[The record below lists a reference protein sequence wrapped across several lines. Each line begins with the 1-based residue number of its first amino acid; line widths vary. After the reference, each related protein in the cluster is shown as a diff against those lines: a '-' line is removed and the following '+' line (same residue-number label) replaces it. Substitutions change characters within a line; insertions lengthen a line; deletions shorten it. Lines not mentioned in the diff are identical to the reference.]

1 MTDDVV
7 DPSPRPLPDVIAGRY
22 RIVSRLG
29 VGGMGVV
36 YKAVDLQLNR
46 AVAVKVLEDRRLQL
60 PGAASRLRAEALA
73 AASFDHPYVCKV
85 YELAET
91 STETFMIM
99 EFVDGET
106 LSSLLKRGV
115 PPLLHTLQF
124 AREIA
129 EGLASAH
136 ARGLVHRDVKP
147 ANVMVMP
154 NGHVKLLDFGVAGMD
169 VESLSGEDTR
179 THLPVPTRLH
189 AGTPHYMAPEQAAGQ
204 AVTTRADLF
213 SFGVLLYEC
222 LTGALPFS
230 GSTTFDYVRHVMQ
243 SAPKRLDRVAP
254 ETPAVLVDL
263 VERCLEKTPAD
274 RPDSADEVV
283 RQLRGLTD
291 ALTSPG
297 ASVRTAGQARSG
309 RRWMLAGAGALVIAA
324 AGLVWQLAFRGDTP
338 EPTWHHQSLV
348 TTSALESGSR
358 ISPDSQ
364 WISYISTAA
373 GSSRIMMQRTD
384 GGESRPL
391 TLGPGQP
398 FGQAWSPDGSQIAAL
413 MRVDGARV
421 LQIYP
426 AFFGGAPVQSITL
439 SSPDDRIGEE
449 RIGQVELIRWIGR
462 DIYLRVTPIGGGQI
476 APTVKRL
483 SLDSP
488 AQIADVSSAW
498 KLAGT
503 LRGVDIR
510 PDAGAVVVG
519 VSANGEED
527 LWVLQLDGSGLRQ
540 LTNDAFFDR
549 DPCWLGS
556 GNRIVFQSNRGGQ
569 IDLWQIDARTKSLTS
584 LTTDEAEDVVDS
596 ASADGRIIS
605 YQKLTKDARLW
616 MFAAGNARQLTQD
629 SLSDYSPVL
638 SAGGSR
644 LAFQRSQPAPSQG
657 YTILDAKVF
666 VSAFDAR
673 QVVEAQAIG
682 DGFAPDLSNDGRWLA
697 YMQLSDVRA
706 RMAVSVRDLLAGATI
721 GVTKRGGLPSLT
733 TQSPVD
739 WSTRLTAWSPTG
751 NDLYF
756 VEADETDVYA
766 LRRYRAGKPEA
777 DPPLVRASA
786 KLNAVTMRDLHVS
799 PETGRLAYIMAARDR
814 VTLHELDPGN
824 GSVREV
830 ASFTRDDKKDD
841 IAQGI
846 AGRGWIDRRFV
857 LTRSIRPLNADRTY
871 DLEVLVVDERGQLR
885 TAGRV
890 TQVYASTVRLHAS
903 RRVLYMTRSDRG
915 TENAYAFSID
925 TGVLTALTDNQ
936 LPGVTFSGFQPAGQG
951 FIGVR
956 EERRADIWLIQQV
969 ATPRTGNQAGR

>member
-1 MTDDVV
+1 
-7 DPSPRPLPDVIAGRY
+7 
-22 RIVSRLG
+22 
-29 VGGMGVV
+29 MGIV
-36 YKAVDLQLNR
+36 YKAIDLQLNR
-46 AVAVKVLEDRRLQL
+46 AVAVKALEDRRLLL
-60 PGAASRLRAEALA
+60 PGAASKLRAEALA

-99 EFVDGET
+99 EYVEGET
-106 LSSLLKRGV
+106 LASLLKRGV
-115 PPLLHTLQF
+115 PPLLQTLQF
-124 AREIA
+124 VREIA

-154 NGHVKLLDFGVAGMD
+154 NGHVKLLDFGVAGVD

-179 THLPVPTRLH
+179 TQLPLPTRLH
-189 AGTPHYMAPEQAAGQ
+189 AGTPHYMAPEQAAGH
-204 AVTTRADLF
+204 AITTRADLF

-274 RPDSADEVV
+274 RPESADEIV
-283 RQLRGLTD
+283 RTLRGLTD

-297 ASVRTAGQARSG
+297 TSVRTAGQVRSG
-309 RRWMLAGAGALVIAA
+309 RRWMFVAAGALALAAIAVA
-324 AGLVWQLAFRGDTP
+324 LQFAFRGDTT

-364 WISYISTAA
+364 WISFISTA
-373 GSSRIMMQRTD
+373 GGTSRIMMQRID

-398 FGQAWSPDGSQIAAL
+398 LNQIWSPDGSQIAAV
-413 MRVDGARV
+413 MKVDATRV

-426 AFFGGAPVQSITL
+426 AFFGGAPVQSISLGSTE
-439 SSPDDRIGEE
+439 DRIQ
-449 RIGQVELIRWIGR
+449 QVDLIRWIGR
-462 DIYLRVTPIGGGQI
+462 DIYLRVHAITDGQGVT
-476 APTVKRL
+476 TVKRL
-483 SLDSP
+483 SLDAP
-488 AQIADVSSAW
+488 AEMADVSAGW
-498 KLAGT
+498 KLAGA
-503 LRGVDIR
+503 LRSVDIR
-510 PDAGAVVVG
+510 PDAGAVVVS
-519 VSANGEED
+519 VMANGQED
-527 LWVLQLDGSGLRQ
+527 LWVLNVDGSGLRQ
-540 LTNDAFFDR
+540 LTSDAFFDR

-556 GNRIVFQSNRGGQ
+556 GDRIVFQSNRGGQ

-584 LTTDEAEDVVDS
+584 LTTGEAEDVVDS
-596 ASADGRIIS
+596 TSVDGRIIS
-605 YQKLTKDARLW
+605 FQQLTKDARLW
-616 MFAAGNARQLTQD
+616 AFTGGNPRQLTQD

-638 SAGGSR
+638 SGDGLT

-666 VSAFDAR
+666 VAEFGGRPAIDAR
-673 QVVEAQAIG
+673 PIG
-682 DGFAPDLSNDGRWLA
+682 DGFAPDLSSDGRWLA
-697 YMQLSDVRA
+697 YMQMSDVRA
-706 RMAVSVRDLLAGATI
+706 RMSLSVRDLRAGATVA
-721 GVTKRGGLPSLT
+721 VTRRGGLPSLT

-751 NDLYF
+751 GDLYF
-756 VEADETDVYA
+756 VEADENDVYA
-766 LRRYRAGKPEA
+766 LRRYRAGTPAA
-777 DPPLVRASA
+777 DPPLVKASV
-786 KLNAVTMRDLHVS
+786 KLAAVTMRDLHAS

-824 GSVREV
+824 GSVREI
-830 ASFTRDDKKDD
+830 ASFTRDDKRDD

-871 DLEVLVVDERGQLR
+871 DLEVLVVDENGQIR
-885 TAGRV
+885 VAGRV
-890 TQVYASTVRLHAS
+890 TQVFASTVRLHAS
-903 RRVLYMTRSDRG
+903 RRVLYMTRSDQG
-915 TENAYAFSID
+915 TDNAYAFSID
-925 TGVLTALTDNQ
+925 TGVLTAVTDNQ

-969 ATPRTGNQAGR
+969 AAPRTGNQAGR

>member
-1 MTDDVV
+1 
-7 DPSPRPLPDVIAGRY
+7 
-22 RIVSRLG
+22 
-29 VGGMGVV
+29 MGIV
-36 YKAVDLQLNR
+36 YKAIDLQLNR
-46 AVAVKVLEDRRLQL
+46 AVAVKALEDRRLLL

-91 STETFMIM
+91 SSETFMIM
-99 EFVDGET
+99 EFVEGET

-179 THLPVPTRLH
+179 THMPVPTRLH

-274 RPDSADEVV
+274 RPDSADEIV
-283 RQLRGLTD
+283 RQLRALTD

-297 ASVRTAGQARSG
+297 TSVRTAGQARSS
-309 RRWMLAGAGALVIAA
+309 RRWVFVAGGALALAAIAVVLQFA
-324 AGLVWQLAFRGDTP
+324 LRGDTT
-338 EPTWHHQSLV
+338 EPTWRHQSLV

-364 WISYISTAA
+364 WISFISTAA
-373 GSSRIMMQRTD
+373 GSSRIMMQRID

-398 FGQAWSPDGSQIAAL
+398 IAQIWSPDGSQIAAL

-426 AFFGGAPVQSITL
+426 AFFGGAPVQSIAI

-449 RIGQVELIRWIGR
+449 RVGQVELIRWIGR
-462 DIYLRVTPIGGGQI
+462 DVYLRVTAIGAASTG
-476 APTVKRL
+476 PTVKRL

-488 AQIADVSSAW
+488 AQLADVSAAW

-510 PDAGAVVVG
+510 PDGGAVVVG
-519 VSANGEED
+519 VSANGQED

-540 LTNDAFFDR
+540 LTSDASFDR

-556 GNRIVFQSNRGGQ
+556 GDRIVFQSNRGGQ
-569 IDLWQIDARTKSLTS
+569 IDLWQIDAGTKSLS
-584 LTTDEAEDVVDS
+584 ALTTGEAEDVVDS
-596 ASADGRIIS
+596 TSADGRIIS
-605 YQKLTKDARLW
+605 FQQLTKEARLW
-616 MFAAGNARQLTQD
+616 TFAGGNARQLTQD

-638 SAGGSR
+638 SANGSR

-657 YTILDAKVF
+657 YTILDSKVF
-666 VSAFDAR
+666 VSAFSGNPVID
-673 QVVEAQAIG
+673 AQAIG
-682 DGFAPDLSNDGRWLA
+682 DGFAPDLSSDGRWLA

-766 LRRYRAGKPEA
+766 LRRYRAGKPAA
-777 DPPLVRASA
+777 DPPLVRATA
-786 KLNAVTMRDLHVS
+786 KLTDVTMRDLHVS
-799 PETGRLAYIMAARDR
+799 PQTGRIGYVMAARDR
-814 VTLHELDPGN
+814 VTLNELDPAN
-824 GSVREV
+824 NSVRQI
-830 ASFTRDDKKDD
+830 AGFSKDE

-846 AGRGWIDRRFV
+846 AGRGWLDRRFV
-857 LTRSIRPLNADRTY
+857 LTRSFRPPNADRTV
-871 DLEVLVVDERGQLR
+871 DLEVLVVDESGKTRV
-885 TAGRV
+885 AGRV
-890 TQVYASTVRLHAS
+890 AQVYASTVRLHAA

-915 TENAYAFSID
+915 TENVFAFSID
-925 TGVLTALTDNQ
+925 TGALTAVTDNQ

-951 FIGVR
+951 LIGVR
-956 EERRADIWLIQQV
+956 EERRGDIWLIQQV

>member
-29 VGGMGVV
+29 VGGMGIV
-36 YKAVDLQLNR
+36 YKAIDLQLNR
-46 AVAVKVLEDRRLQL
+46 AVAVKALEDRRLLL

-99 EFVDGET
+99 EYVEGET
-106 LSSLLKRGV
+106 LASLLKRGV
-115 PPLLHTLQF
+115 PPLLQTLQF
-124 AREIA
+124 VREIA

-179 THLPVPTRLH
+179 THMPVPTRLH

-274 RPDSADEVV
+274 RPESADEVV
-283 RQLRGLTD
+283 RQLRGLAD

-297 ASVRTAGQARSG
+297 TSVRTAGQVRSG
-309 RRWMLAGAGALVIAA
+309 RRWMVAAAGALGLAAIAVA
-324 AGLVWQLAFRGDTP
+324 LQFAFRGDTT
-338 EPTWHHQSLV
+338 EPSWRHQSLV
-348 TTSALESGSR
+348 TTSALESDSK

-364 WISYISTAA
+364 WISFIASSA
-373 GSSRIMMQRTD
+373 GASRIMMQRID

-398 FGQAWSPDGSQIAAL
+398 LGQIWSPDGSQIAAL
-413 MRVDGARV
+413 MRVDGKRMI
-421 LQIYP
+421 QIYP
-426 AFFGGAPVQSITL
+426 AFFGGAPAQSL
-439 SSPDDRIGEE
+439 SLGVSED
-449 RIGQVELIRWIGR
+449 RIGQVDLIRWIGR
-462 DIYLRVTPIGGGQI
+462 DIYLRVVTTGGGPT
-476 APTVKRL
+476 APVVRRL

-488 AQIADVSSAW
+488 AELIDVSTGW

-503 LRGVDIR
+503 LRGLDIR
-510 PDAGAVVVG
+510 PDARLVVAG
-519 VSANGEED
+519 VSTNGQED

-540 LTNDAFFDR
+540 LTSDAFFDR
-549 DPCWLGS
+549 DPRWLGS
-556 GNRIVFQSNRGGQ
+556 GDRIVFQSNRGGQ
-569 IDLWQIDARTKSLTS
+569 IDLWQIDARTKSLTP
-584 LTTDEAEDVVDS
+584 LTTGEAEDVVDS
-596 ASADGRIIS
+596 TSADGRIIS
-605 YQKLTKDARLW
+605 FQQLTKDARLW
-616 MFAAGNARQLTQD
+616 MFGGGNPRQLTQD
-629 SLSDYSPVL
+629 SLSDYSPAL
-638 SAGGSR
+638 SANGR
-644 LAFQRSQPAPSQG
+644 MLAFQRSQPAPSQG

-666 VSAFDAR
+666 VSEFDGRPVIDAKP
-673 QVVEAQAIG
+673 IG
-682 DGFAPDLSNDGRWLA
+682 DSFAPDLSSDGRWLA

-706 RMAVSVRDLLAGATI
+706 RMSLSVRDLRAGATI
-721 GVTKRGGLPSLT
+721 AVTRRGGLPSLT

-751 NDLYF
+751 SDLYF
-756 VEADETDVYA
+756 VEADENDMYA
-766 LRRYRAGKPEA
+766 LRRYRAGTPAA
-777 DPPLVRASA
+777 DPPLVRAA
-786 KLNAVTMRDLHVS
+786 VKLTAVTMRDLHAS
-799 PETGRLAYIMAARDR
+799 PDTGKLAYIMAARDR
-814 VTLHELDPGN
+814 VTLNEVDPGN
-824 GSVREV
+824 GSIREM
-830 ASFTRDDKKDD
+830 ASFSKDEKKDE

-846 AGRGWIDRRFV
+846 AGRGWLDHRFV

-871 DLEVLVVDERGQLR
+871 DLEVLVADGSGQTR
-885 TAGRV
+885 VAGRI

-903 RRVLYMTRSDRG
+903 KRVLYMTRSDQG

-925 TGVLTALTDNQ
+925 TGALTALTDNQ

>member
-1 MTDDVV
+1 
-7 DPSPRPLPDVIAGRY
+7 
-22 RIVSRLG
+22 
-29 VGGMGVV
+29 MGIV
-36 YKAVDLQLNR
+36 YKAIDLQLNR
-46 AVAVKVLEDRRLQL
+46 AVAVKALEDRRLLL
-60 PGAASRLRAEALA
+60 PGAASKLRAEALA

-91 STETFMIM
+91 PTETFMIM
-99 EFVDGET
+99 EYVEGET
-106 LSSLLKRGV
+106 LASLLKRGV
-115 PPLLHTLQF
+115 PPLLQTLQF
-124 AREIA
+124 VREIA

-179 THLPVPTRLH
+179 THMPVPTRLH

-274 RPDSADEVV
+274 RPESADEVV
-283 RQLRGLTD
+283 RQLRGLAD

-297 ASVRTAGQARSG
+297 TSVRTAGQVRSG
-309 RRWMLAGAGALVIAA
+309 RRWMFVAAGALGLAAIAVA
-324 AGLVWQLAFRGDTP
+324 LQFAFRGDTT
-338 EPTWHHQSLV
+338 EPQWHYQSLV
-348 TTSALESGSR
+348 TTSALESDSK

-364 WISYISTAA
+364 WISFIASAA
-373 GSSRIMMQRTD
+373 GASRIMMQRID

-398 FGQAWSPDGSQIAAL
+398 LGQIWSPDGSQIAAL
-413 MRVDGARV
+413 MRVDGKRV
-421 LQIYP
+421 IQIYP
-426 AFFGGAPVQSITL
+426 AFFGGAPVQSL
-439 SSPDDRIGEE
+439 SLGATED
-449 RIGQVELIRWIGR
+449 RIGQVDLIRWIGR
-462 DIYLRVTPIGGGQI
+462 DIYLRVVATGGSPN
-476 APTVKRL
+476 AAVVRRL

-488 AQIADVSSAW
+488 AEMADVSTGW

-503 LRGVDIR
+503 LRGLDIR
-510 PDAGAVVVG
+510 ADAGAVVAG
-519 VSANGEED
+519 VSANGQED

-540 LTNDAFFDR
+540 LTSDGFFDR
-549 DPCWLGS
+549 DPRWLGS
-556 GNRIVFQSNRGGQ
+556 GDRIVFQSNRGGQ
-569 IDLWQIDARTKSLTS
+569 IDLWQIDARTKSLTP
-584 LTTDEAEDVVDS
+584 LTTGEAEDVVDS
-596 ASADGRIIS
+596 TSADGRIIS
-605 YQKLTKDARLW
+605 FQQLTKDARLW
-616 MFAAGNARQLTQD
+616 MFGGGSPKQLTQD
-629 SLSDYSPVL
+629 SLSDYSPAL
-638 SAGGSR
+638 SANGR
-644 LAFQRSQPAPSQG
+644 MLAFQRSQPAPSQG

-666 VSAFDAR
+666 VSDFDGRPVIDAKP
-673 QVVEAQAIG
+673 IG
-682 DGFAPDLSNDGRWLA
+682 DSFAPDLSSDGRWLA

-706 RMAVSVRDLLAGATI
+706 RMSLSVRDLRAGATI
-721 GVTKRGGLPSLT
+721 AVTRRGGLPSLT

-751 NDLYF
+751 SDLYF
-756 VEADETDVYA
+756 VEADENDMYA
-766 LRRYRAGKPEA
+766 LRRYRAGTPAA
-777 DPPLVRASA
+777 DPPFVRAAA
-786 KLNAVTMRDLHVS
+786 KLTAVTMRDLHAS
-799 PETGRLAYIMAARDR
+799 PATGRLAYIMAARDR
-814 VTLHELDPGN
+814 VTLNEVDPGT
-824 GSVREV
+824 GSIREI
-830 ASFTRDDKKDD
+830 ANFTKDEKKDE

-846 AGRGWIDRRFV
+846 AGRGWLDQRFV

-871 DLEVLVVDERGQLR
+871 DLEVLVVDGSGQTR
-885 TAGRV
+885 VAGRA

-903 RRVLYMTRSDRG
+903 RRVLYMTRSDQG

-925 TGVLTALTDNQ
+925 TGALTALTDNQ

>member
-1 MTDDVV
+1 
-7 DPSPRPLPDVIAGRY
+7 
-22 RIVSRLG
+22 
-29 VGGMGVV
+29 MGIV
-36 YKAVDLQLNR
+36 YKAIDLQLNR
-46 AVAVKVLEDRRLQL
+46 AVAVKALEDRRLLL

-91 STETFMIM
+91 PTETFMIM
-99 EFVDGET
+99 EYVEGET

-115 PPLLHTLQF
+115 PPLLQTLQF

-179 THLPVPTRLH
+179 TQMPVPTRLH

-243 SAPKRLDRVAP
+243 SAPKRLDRVVP

-274 RPDSADEVV
+274 RPESADEIV

-297 ASVRTAGQARSG
+297 TSVRTAGQARSG
-309 RRWMLAGAGALVIAA
+309 RRWKLVAAAAIGLAVIALA
-324 AGLVWQLAFRGDTP
+324 WQFAFRGNTP

-364 WISYISTAA
+364 WISFISTAA
-373 GSSRIMMQRTD
+373 GSSRIMMQRIN

-391 TLGPGQP
+391 TLGQGQP
-398 FGQAWSPDGSQIAAL
+398 LSQIWSPDGSQIAAV
-413 MRVDGARV
+413 MKVDGAPV
-421 LQIYP
+421 LQVYP
-426 AFFGGAPVQSITL
+426 AFFGGAPVQSVAL
-439 SSPDDRIGEE
+439 ASGAE
-449 RIGQVELIRWIGR
+449 RIQQIDLIRWIGR
-462 DIYLRVTPIGGGQI
+462 DIYLRVSVIADGQGI
-476 APTVKRL
+476 TSLRRL

-488 AQIADVSSAW
+488 GQIADISAGW
-498 KLAGT
+498 KLAGA
-503 LRGVDIR
+503 LRGVDVR
-510 PDAGAVVVG
+510 PDAGAVVAG
-519 VSANGEED
+519 VSANGQED

-540 LTNDAFFDR
+540 LTSDAFFDR

-556 GNRIVFQSNRGGQ
+556 SDRIVFQSNRGGQ
-569 IDLWQIDARTKSLTS
+569 IDLWQIDAISKSLTF
-584 LTTDEAEDVVDS
+584 LTTGEAEDVVDS
-596 ASADGRIIS
+596 TSADGRIIS

-616 MFAAGNARQLTQD
+616 TFAGGNARQLTQD

-638 SAGGSR
+638 SADGSV

-666 VSAFDAR
+666 VSDFDGRPAIDAR
-673 QVVEAQAIG
+673 AIG
-682 DGFAPDLSNDGRWLA
+682 DGFAPDLSSDGRWLA

-706 RMAVSVRDLLAGATI
+706 RMSLSVRDLRAGGTI
-721 GVTKRGGLPSLT
+721 VVSRRGGLPSLT

-739 WSTRLTAWSPTG
+739 WTTRLTAWSPTG
-751 NDLYF
+751 IDLYF
-756 VEADETDVYA
+756 VEADENDVYA
-766 LRRYRAGKPEA
+766 LRRYRAGTKEA
-777 DPPLVRASA
+777 GPPLVRAAGKLSA
-786 KLNAVTMRDLHVS
+786 VSMRDLHMS
-799 PETGRLAYIMAARDR
+799 PDTGKLAYITASREPAR
-814 VTLHELDPGN
+814 VTLRELDPAN
-824 GSVREV
+824 DSVRDI
-830 ASFTRDDKKDD
+830 ASFNKDD

-857 LTRSIRPLNADRTY
+857 LTRSFRPPNADRTY
-871 DLEVLVVDERGQLR
+871 DLEVLVVDESGR
-885 TAGRV
+885 TRVVGRV
-890 TQVYASTVRLHAS
+890 TQVYASTVRLHAA
-903 RRVLYMTRSDRG
+903 RRVLYMTRADRG

-925 TGVLTALTDNQ
+925 TGTLTAVTDNQ

-956 EERRADIWLIQQV
+956 EERREDIWLIQQV